1 MLLIESRYLE
11 AVHNRKIKEEAQSTT
26 TQEANTTRRQ
36 ARDRNENNDDILE
49 QTSKPKTSAPGRKG
63 GLRRT
68 EYLTKSQLDFRP
80 YVQRKQILN
89 DLTLDTF
96 LRSCPRRFRRPAVVL
111 ELDEEYGTKLFRFAQ
126 EAAPVQVFNQCF

>member
-1 MLLIESRYLE
+1 MVVLLIQSRYLE
-11 AVHNRKIKEEAQSTT
+11 AVHNRKMPEQSTS
-26 TQEANTTRRQ
+26 TQEVNTTRRQ
-36 ARDRNENNDDILE
+36 ARDRNQNNDEILE
-49 QTSKPKTSAPGRKG
+49 QTSKPKSSAPSRKG
-63 GLRRT
+63 ALRRT

-96 LRSCPRRFRRPAVVL
+96 LRSCPRRFRRPAVCV

-126 EAAPVQVFNQCF
+126 EAALVQVFNQCF